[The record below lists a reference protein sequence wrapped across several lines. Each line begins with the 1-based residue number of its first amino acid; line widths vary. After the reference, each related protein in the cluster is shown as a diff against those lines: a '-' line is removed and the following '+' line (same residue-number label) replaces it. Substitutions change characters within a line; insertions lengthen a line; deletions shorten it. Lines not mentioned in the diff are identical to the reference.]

1 MTSHTHT
8 SPRPGSPGTTLT
20 SVTDDGTEY
29 RDLNGNGIMDP
40 FENPALSPQERA
52 ADLVARLSLEE
63 KAGLMFHTVI
73 ETGPDGSLLETPGN
87 ISKSPTSTV
96 ILGKF
101 MNHFNI
107 HALGTAREAARWSNA
122 LQALAAQ
129 TPHGIPVT
137 ISTDPRHAF
146 IENSG
151 VSFTAAHFSQWPE
164 PIGLAAVGSADLIRR
179 FAEIARKEYTA
190 VGIRA
195 ALHPTVDLA
204 TEPRWCRQ
212 AGTFGQDSELSAKYV
227 VEYLQGFQGPEL
239 GPDSVA
245 CTTKHFP
252 GGGPQRD
259 GEDAH
264 FPYGRE
270 QVYPGGRFDEHLA
283 PFRAAI
289 AEKTSAMM
297 PYYGMPIGVEL
308 DGEPVE
314 EVGFGYNKQI
324 ITNLLRDKL
333 GYDGVVLSD
342 WELVNDNIVGD
353 QVLPARAWGVE
364 ELTAPERML
373 KILNAGVDQFGGE
386 ECTELLIGL
395 VRDGLVSEGRLDESA
410 RRLLL
415 VKFQLG
421 LFDNP
426 FVDEDAAA
434 ETVGNAEFRR
444 EGHRAQSRS
453 VTVLAKGTHDGG
465 TALPLTGSPS
475 VYIEGM
481 DAASLA
487 GFGTPTQDPEQ
498 ADVAII
504 RLHSPWDHRDDLF
517 LEQHFHAGS
526 LDFPPGLVSRLRT
539 LAEKVP
545 LIIDVRLD
553 RPAVLTPLGGFASA
567 LLGTFGVSD
576 TALLDALFGRVEAQG
591 SLPFEIPRSMD
602 AVRASRSDVPGDTA
616 DPLFPFGHGL
626 RLPAAP
632 HTGTA
637 TAPITGTESGL
648 SS

>member
-1 MTSHTHT
+1 MTSQIHT
-8 SPRPGSPGTTLT
+8 SPGRATSLSDHGTP
-20 SVTDDGTEY
+20 Y
-29 RDLNGNGIMDP
+29 RDLNGNGFMDP
-40 FENPALSPQERA
+40 YEDPALTAEERA
-52 ADLVARLSLEE
+52 ADLASRLSLEE
-63 KAGLMFHTVI
+63 KVGLMFHTVI
-73 ETGPDGSLLETPGN
+73 ETGPDGSLLEAPGN

-96 ILGKF
+96 VLGKF

-107 HALGTAREAARWSNA
+107 HGLGTAREAARWSNA
-122 LQALAAQ
+122 LQELAQQ

-146 IENSG
+146 MENSG

-164 PIGLAAVGSADLIRR
+164 TLGLAAIGNAELIRR
-179 FAEIARKEYTA
+179 FAEIARQEYTA

-212 AGTFGQDSELSAKYV
+212 AGTFGQDSQVSADYV
-227 VEYLQGFQGPEL
+227 VEYLKGFQGENL
-239 GPDSVA
+239 GPGSVA

-283 PFRAAI
+283 PFRTAI
-289 AEKTSAMM
+289 AEKTSAIM
-297 PYYGMPIGVEL
+297 PYYGMPMGLEL

-324 ITNLLRDKL
+324 IAGLLREKL

-342 WELVNDNIVGD
+342 WELVNDNLVGD

-364 ELTAPERML
+364 QLTAPERML

-386 ECTELLIGL
+386 ECTDLLIALVREGL
-395 VRDGLVSEGRLDESA
+395 VRVERIDESV

-434 ETVGNAEFRR
+434 EIVGNAEFRR
-444 EGHRAQSRS
+444 EGHSAQARS
-453 VTVLAKGTHDGG
+453 VTVLANSTNDAGT
-465 TALPLTGSPS
+465 TLPLAGSPS
-475 VYIEGM
+475 FYVEGL
-481 DAASLA
+481 DPAGLA
-487 GFGTPTQDPEQ
+487 EFGTHAENPDD
-498 ADVAII
+498 ADIAVI
-504 RLHSPWDHRDDLF
+504 RLHAPWDHRDDLF
-517 LEQHFHAGS
+517 LEKHFHAGS
-526 LDFPPGLVSRLRT
+526 LDFPPGLVSRLKA
-539 LAEKVP
+539 LAERVP

-553 RPAVLTPLGGFASA
+553 RPAVLTPLEEFAAA
-567 LLGTFGVSD
+567 LVGTFGVSD
-576 TALLDALFGRVEAQG
+576 TALLDALFGRILPEG
-591 SLPFEIPRSMD
+591 KLPFDIPRSME

-616 DPLFPFGHGL
+616 DPLYPFGHGL
-626 RLPAAP
+626 RLLPQNSAP
-632 HTGTA
+632 S
-637 TAPITGTESGL
+637 TET
-648 SS
+648 SSTTE